1 MEGVMSDGDLLD
13 AETRGRIRNDS
24 DELLGAIDDIRRL
37 ERQKREV
44 RMSSP
49 EFHRRANEI
58 ERVART
64 VFGLAQ
70 SEREHGEDLSDT
82 QENSIEDE
90 ADDEDDVNRHG
101 NSA

>member
-1 MEGVMSDGDLLD
+1 MSDGYQRD

-37 ERQKREV
+37 EREKREV

-58 ERVART
+58 EHVART
-64 VFGLAQ
+64 VFGFAQ
-70 SEREHGEDLSDT
+70 SEREHGEDLSQT
-82 QENSIEDE
+82 QEETIEDE
-90 ADDEDDVNRHG
+90 ADDQHEVDRHD
-101 NSA
+101 APA

>member
-1 MEGVMSDGDLLD
+1 MSDGDQDD
-13 AETRGRIRNDS
+13 AETRGRIRDDS

-37 ERQKREV
+37 EREKREV

-70 SEREHGEDLSDT
+70 SEREHGEDLSQT
-82 QENSIEDE
+82 QEETIEDE
-90 ADDEDDVNRHG
+90 ADDEDNLDRRDA
-101 NSA
+101 SA